1 MNFEPLFLQTGGSGL
16 INLIFIGAMILI
28 FYFFLIRPQSKRQ
41 KEQKSFQEELQKGDE
56 VVTGSGMIGRINKLE
71 DDIVTLDVGNKT
83 YIRVTRSA
91 ISKEMTETVL
101 KTADA
106 TKD

>member
-1 MNFEPLFLQTGGSGL
+1 MNFEPLFLQASGSGL
-16 INLIFIGAMILI
+16 INLVFIGAMILI

-41 KEQKSFQEELQKGDE
+41 KEQKNFQEELQKGDE
-56 VVTGSGMIGRINKLE
+56 IVTGSGMIGRINKIE
-71 DDIVTLDVGNKT
+71 DDIITLDVGNKT
-83 YIRVTRSA
+83 YIRVMRSA
-91 ISKEMTETVL
+91 ISKEMTETAL